1 MNWTVFTL
9 NYAISLSYVAV
20 LYVTSK
26 GIEDFPARR
35 DDPRVIRKR
44 MKNVTIVCILNLILV
59 PMAHALISGN
69 LTYTEAFLNIGLV
82 PGYYRD
88 DRWDLSSYTIDV
100 IKVLS
105 LVALLYVGPLS
116 DLILYY
122 ITNRKASP
130 LQDFKDELLSIWGLR
145 NYIFAPITEEIFYTS
160 MLLNTYLVANVTEK
174 SHLTTMLVQPSMFF
188 SIAHIHHAYEATLV
202 GNFSIISI
210 VLNTMFQMLYTTLF
224 GAFTNFVYLKTGGN
238 LWACI
243 LAHTL
248 CNLLGFPN
256 GSATYEHFTVIRTP
270 SSLRLQQLVNYWNK
284 IYYILLLMG
293 ILFFKDYLFVL
304 VNSPDQLI

>member
-1 MNWTVFTL
+1 MNWTVFAL

-35 DDPRVIRKR
+35 DDPRVIMKR
-44 MKNVTIVCILNLILV
+44 MKNVSIVCIINLLWV
-59 PMAHALISGN
+59 PMAYAVLSDQ
-69 LTYTEAFLNIGLV
+69 LTYKEAFLGIGLI
-82 PGYYRD
+82 PGYYRND
-88 DRWDLSSYTIDV
+88 MWDINSFVIDI
-100 IKVLS
+100 IKVLA

-116 DLILYY
+116 DKILYY
-122 ITNRKASP
+122 ITNRRASP
-130 LQDFKDELLSIWGLR
+130 VEDMKNEVMNIWGIR

-160 MLLNTYLVANVTEK
+160 MLLNTYLVQK
-174 SHLTTMLVQPSMFF
+174 DGRLSLSTMLVQPSMFF

-202 GNFSIISI
+202 GNFSMSSII
-210 VLNTMFQMLYTTLF
+210 LNTVFQMVYTTLF

-243 LAHTL
+243 LAHTF
-248 CNLLGFPN
+248 CNLLGFPD
-256 GSATYEHFTVIRTP
+256 GSAVHEYFTVIRTP
-270 SSLRLQQLVNYWNK
+270 SSLRIQQLVSYWNK

-293 ILFFKDYLFVL
+293 ILFFKDNLFNL
-304 VNSPDQLI
+304 VSSPYELA